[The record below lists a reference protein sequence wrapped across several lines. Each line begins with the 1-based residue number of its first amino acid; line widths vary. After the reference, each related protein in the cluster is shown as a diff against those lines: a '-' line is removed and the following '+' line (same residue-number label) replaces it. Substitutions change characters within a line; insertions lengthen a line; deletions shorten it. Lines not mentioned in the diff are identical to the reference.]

1 MPNIE
6 KEHFNTLG
14 NIYINI
20 NADNLTIV
28 KVTVNGNARLFFW
41 FNDLTV
47 TLTPFWPLTINGN
60 ATQIMVND
68 AQVCPSVWSDGFFHG
83 QG

>member
-28 KVTVNGNARLFFW
+28 KVTVNGNARLIF
-41 FNDLTV
+41 
-47 TLTPFWPLTINGN
+47 
-60 ATQIMVND
+60 
-68 AQVCPSVWSDGFFHG
+68 
-83 QG
+83 